1 VLELKINE
9 ISIFKLFLK
18 NLPKFSYELS
28 ITVHFSFFCKTW
40 KANQSFISHFLPTPT
55 FTTSSDSTLLDLVP
69 RFIVDVDVEE
79 EEITSTSDSQ
89 LFEEQSDF

>member
-1 VLELKINE
+1 MNINE
-9 ISIFKLFLK
+9 ISILKLFSK

-28 ITVHFSFFCKTW
+28 IMVHFSFFFCKTW

-79 EEITSTSDSQ
+79 EEEITSTSDSQ